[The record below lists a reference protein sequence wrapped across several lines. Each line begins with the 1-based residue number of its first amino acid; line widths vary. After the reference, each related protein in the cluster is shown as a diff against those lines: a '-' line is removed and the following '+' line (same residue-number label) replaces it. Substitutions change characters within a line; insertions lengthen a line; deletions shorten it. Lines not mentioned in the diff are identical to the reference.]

1 MLSNVTKDLR
11 RIGRTASVIAV
22 LVALAGCQVKPLYAV
37 SPTGTGAGQQI
48 ASVEFS
54 QASNRVEQ
62 AVRNELI
69 FLTSGGA
76 GESKNP
82 HYQLTMSVS
91 SARQN
96 VLDEQVTNNLIPGRV
111 TLNATYTLTKISDGK
126 VLKTAKRASIALLD
140 VSAQEFAE
148 MRAYRDAE
156 NRAAKQLAEFI
167 RGDIATTLSRQ

>member
-1 MLSNVTKDLR
+1 MLSNVTRDFL
-11 RIGRTASVIAV
+11 RIGRTASIAAV

-37 SPTGTGAGQQI
+37 SPAGTSTGQQI
-48 ASVEFS
+48 ASIEFS
-54 QASNRVEQ
+54 QADDRIEQ
-62 AVRNELI
+62 VVRNELI

-82 HYQLTMSVS
+82 AYKLTMNVTSF
-91 SARQN
+91 RQN

-111 TLNATYTLTKISDGK
+111 TLTADYAFTRLSDGK
-126 VLKTAKRASIALLD
+126 VLRTAQRRSTALLD

-156 NRAAKQLAEFI
+156 SRAAKQLAEFI
-167 RGDIATTLSRQ
+167 RGDIATAVGRQ